1 MFINFKKLVFSH
13 RANSIV
19 RRIAWLSL
27 ISITLSVMCFLV
39 VLFVM
44 NGMNKN
50 IERRT
55 LLLEPHL
62 VFSYTKSSND
72 TIADVVDKKK
82 FQDELLV
89 HAKGFFNEEL
99 KFADRFEKQDV
110 ILRTYDG
117 QFRSATAR
125 GVSVNS
131 LNNLYESLNLLFK
144 DRFREQAFSEEDLPS
159 SDEVLIGVDL
169 ARALNILPGDYI
181 TLILP
186 ESLVTA
192 FGSNPQIV
200 KLQVKKI
207 ISTDIQDLDSQMIYY
222 RIDTKNFMLKSSR
235 GLTTGVEMWFQ
246 QGYEAHKFKNKFDQY
261 LKQQNFAN
269 QNYFSDTWRERNS
282 AIFFALKVEK
292 IMIGLIL
299 ALAGLIASS
308 SIVTVMLL
316 LISEKRRDIAILKTL
331 GLSNKK
337 TIEVFTKIGFSVAQI
352 GLVVGLVFGLVL
364 GFILEFYPIR
374 LNQDIYYDPVVPA
387 AVHWPLV
394 LGVFVIGTV
403 LAFLGTYLPAKTVSE
418 VSITKSIKNV

>member
-192 FGSNPQIV
+192 VGSNPQIV

-352 GLVVGLVFGLVL
+352 GLMVGLVFGLVL